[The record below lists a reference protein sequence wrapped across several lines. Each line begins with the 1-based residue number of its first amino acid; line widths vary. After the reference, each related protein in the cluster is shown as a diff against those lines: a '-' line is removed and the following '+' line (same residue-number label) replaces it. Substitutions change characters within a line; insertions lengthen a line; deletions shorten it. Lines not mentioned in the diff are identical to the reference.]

1 MCSGGGLVVDLTKEQ
16 RDEIAGSHRL
26 VRQAFHDAE
35 KAVRNHSSVEFIEIA
50 HAHALANLQARDA
63 RPHRTHGADD
73 LVTGHQRVRAEAPI
87 VVDQVQIT
95 VAEAAMR
102 DVELDICRPYFTGFI
117 VVRTQWLFGGVRS

>member
-50 HAHALANLQARDA
+50 HAHALANNLINVLRKHVGMVMA
-63 RPHRTHGADD
+63 
-73 LVTGHQRVRAEAPI
+73 L
-87 VVDQVQIT
+87 
-95 VAEAAMR
+95 
-102 DVELDICRPYFTGFI
+102 
-117 VVRTQWLFGGVRS
+117 